1 MQPYVHASRPDQAA
15 RTHKQGMGI
24 PVTSLFSHGCTSDAN
39 PECVKS
45 VFKNTWENFSVLDS
59 QTYIQCAHAQQNIT
73 RAVEHKAYKEF
84 SHKEEQGKDILISQ
98 HTTNG
103 EM

>member
-1 MQPYVHASRPDQAA
+1 MQHYVHASRPDQAA

-45 VFKNTWENFSVLDS
+45 VFKKTLGKISLFLIHKH
-59 QTYIQCAHAQQNIT
+59 TYST
-73 RAVEHKAYKEF
+73 
-84 SHKEEQGKDILISQ
+84 
-98 HTTNG
+98 HTHNKT
-103 EM
+103 